1 MIPTPRSCE
10 QPAVV
15 DKWARLVHG
24 TAVVCRASAGGDFGE
39 VGEQL
44 RCMAQTARKH
54 QHTHMGHYVQG
65 TLATGSMPAA
75 FRQRCVNWVYEVAQS
90 VHLDKHGAWCAVA
103 ILDAFLSSTADGEA
117 EAGFQRNAKL
127 TSLCALVIS
136 SKFNGCGNKITPA
149 VAAHF
154 SAGLFP
160 LNTILQHERDVMGE
174 LSWDVNFV
182 SPYEAARFLVLHVVP
197 AAQAAVLAEVA
208 EKVIDVARAE
218 PSVIGTSAAVFACA
232 AVHIALQ
239 HYETAELQSCQLRLS
254 VLAISAG
261 ISTGDVQGC
270 TSQLDGLLGQNDEDR
285 AVSTA
290 AVQDQQPSAARVP
303 ATGAAVAVP
312 EQPRHPETSESP
324 TGIVSLELGTDGDG
338 CKSMQRQGQKRAR
351 AREPGP
357 ERDHMPEPRKWQP
370 PTGPAATVQPIVI
383 QQYGE

>member
-1 MIPTPRSCE
+1 MIPTPRSGE
-10 QPAVV
+10 QPPPAGPVV

-75 FRQRCVNWVYEVAQS
+75 FRQRCVGWVYEVAQS

-136 SKFNGCGNKITPA
+136 SKFNGCGNKMTPA

-208 EKVIDVARAE
+208 EKVIDVTRAE

-232 AVHIALQ
+232 AIHIALQ
-239 HYETAELQSCQLRLS
+239 HYETAERQSCQLRLS
-254 VLAISAG
+254 VLAH
-261 ISTGDVQGC
+261 QC
-270 TSQLDGLLGQNDEDR
+270 
-285 AVSTA
+285 
-290 AVQDQQPSAARVP
+290 
-303 ATGAAVAVP
+303 
-312 EQPRHPETSESP
+312 RH
-324 TGIVSLELGTDGDG
+324 
-338 CKSMQRQGQKRAR
+338 Q
-351 AREPGP
+351 
-357 ERDHMPEPRKWQP
+357 HW
-370 PTGPAATVQPIVI
+370 
-383 QQYGE
+383 